1 MANSELPEHLQ
12 FHGQAQE
19 TGCLSVLS
27 DQGQGMIYLHS
38 GNVVHAEA
46 GSRGGV
52 LAFFM
57 LLALEQPK
65 VTWTPG
71 RMASRMTFSETID
84 TLLFQFAQLEDAGQT
99 DEAALVSLFG
109 QENGPH
115 DEIKLSDFNNMS
127 VTFEVLNTD
136 FKGFV
141 FYLSKPVTLIGRM
154 EDCDVILPDGSV
166 SSHHCRLHL
175 EQNCVFLEDLGS
187 TNGSFVNGKLV
198 SKQPMQNGDM
208 ATLGSVEMRM
218 TLKVQRRLGEQSP
231 AHAMPD
237 NALASIPLQMNTAP
251 VATPPRP
258 AGVYT
263 PPPDARKTVAGAR
276 KTTGRIK
283 GPITWKNIGP
293 EDAKSSNSLWEKM
306 FKKK

>member
-19 TGCLSVLS
+19 TGCLAILS
-27 DQGQGMIYLHS
+27 EQGQGMIYLHA

-46 GSRGGV
+46 GSRSGV

-57 LLALEQPK
+57 LLALDQPK

-71 RMASRMTFSETID
+71 RMSSRMTFSETID
-84 TLLFQFAQLEDAGQT
+84 TLLFQFAQLEDASQT
-99 DEAALVSLFG
+99 DEAALTSLFG
-109 QENGPH
+109 QEQDANE
-115 DEIKLSDFNNMS
+115 EIKLSDFSNMS

-136 FKGFV
+136 FKGFI
-141 FYLSKPVTLIGRM
+141 FYLSKPVTLVGRV
-154 EDCDVILPDGSV
+154 EDCDVILPDSSV
-166 SSHHCRLHL
+166 SSHHCRMHL

-187 TNGSFVNGKLV
+187 TNGSFVNGKLI

-208 ATLGSVEMRM
+208 ATIGSVEMRM
-218 TLKVQRRLGEQSP
+218 TLKMQRRLGEDSP

-237 NALASIPLQMNTAP
+237 NALASAPLVQHTAP
-251 VATPPRP
+251 VSAPRP
-258 AGVYT
+258 AGIYT
-263 PPPDARKTVAGAR
+263 PPPEARKTVPGAK

-283 GPITWKNIGP
+283 GPITWKNINP
-293 EDAKSSNSLWEKM
+293 EEAKAGNSLWEKM